1 VADFS
6 SGLPSFELSFELTCL
21 NSSISTIMHP
31 ARSEESPVNDSV
43 LREHGHE
50 LVTCLRRRGPWLR
63 QRARGGLR
71 VSDSLLCHQTGP
83 ERGRVNGRIEEGK
96 GRRETPYCV
105 SGTVVQ
111 ELGTRIE
118 SPVVVVE
125 LDGERRRVVL
135 VLLEYRLSLPGQ
147 VVDHRRQL
155 LSHDLAWLGSSL

>member
-1 VADFS
+1 
-6 SGLPSFELSFELTCL
+6 
-21 NSSISTIMHP
+21 
-31 ARSEESPVNDSV
+31 
-43 LREHGHE
+43 
-50 LVTCLRRRGPWLR
+50 
-63 QRARGGLR
+63 
-71 VSDSLLCHQTGP
+71 
-83 ERGRVNGRIEEGK
+83 VNGRIEEGK